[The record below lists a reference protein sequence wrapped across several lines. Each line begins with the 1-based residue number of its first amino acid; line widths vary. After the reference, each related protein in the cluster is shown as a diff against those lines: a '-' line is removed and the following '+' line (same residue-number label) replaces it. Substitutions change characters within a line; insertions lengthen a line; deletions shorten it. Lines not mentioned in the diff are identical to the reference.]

1 LPLKILAS
9 VFLAATLILSHR
21 NVRAE
26 EFAFRF
32 ESSPPSERLRPQ
44 GESATL
50 ALTVTALDGRPVAE
64 GWVAVRLDAPPP
76 NWLFSTDF
84 PVVEGS
90 RLLEMRLPLLNGKA
104 EWRQVFP
111 IRGEYRLA
119 AEFAGSAGAKT
130 DKVFSFHV
138 HEKDQ
143 KWLGLG
149 GFTLGLFITGVI
161 AGRIFSAPRDGAGMK
176 LGLWFYLILTWS
188 AAAGVSAWAQE
199 DHKRNYI
206 SKIDVAPATVGSPA
220 RIHWWLHP
228 AGVNGESSAK
238 LTVSITHLEKKK
250 LVFSLEKIPVAGE
263 FALDYHFT
271 DGTDHRVITVAETED
286 GATVRQEATVSVTAV
301 APSLRT
307 KLPPLFLFLAVIAV
321 GLLVGWWSQRA
332 GGSKLRSAED
342 RRSQA

>member
-1 LPLKILAS
+1 MPLKIIAS
-9 VFLAATLILSHR
+9 IVLVANLIFADQS
-21 NVRAE
+21 VRAE
-26 EFAFRF
+26 EFALRF
-32 ESSPPSERLRPQ
+32 EPPPPGEGLRPQ
-44 GESATL
+44 GEPATL
-50 ALTVTALDGRPVAE
+50 ALTVTALDGQPVVE

-84 PVVEGS
+84 PLVEGT
-90 RLLEMRLPLLNGKA
+90 RLLEMRLPLINGKA
-104 EWRQVFP
+104 EWRQFFP
-111 IRGEYRLA
+111 IRGDYRLA

-143 KWLGLG
+143 KWLVLG
-149 GFTLGLFITGVI
+149 GFALGLFIAGVV
-161 AGRIFSAPRDGAGMK
+161 AGRVFSAPRDGAGLK
-176 LGLWFYLILTWS
+176 LGLWLFFILAWS
-188 AAAGVSAWAQE
+188 AAAGENAWAQE
-199 DHKRNYI
+199 DHKRNYV
-206 SKIDVAPATVGSPA
+206 SKIAVAPATVGSPA

-238 LTVSITHLEKKK
+238 LTLSITQLEKNK

-263 FALDYHFT
+263 FAVDYHFT

-286 GATVRQEATVSVTAV
+286 GATVRQEETVSVTAV

-321 GLLVGWWSQRA
+321 GLLAGRWSRRA
-332 GGSKLRSAED
+332 GGPKLG
-342 RRSQA
+342 

>member
-1 LPLKILAS
+1 MPLKIIAS
-9 VFLAATLILSHR
+9 IVLVASLILADR
-21 NVRAE
+21 TVRAE
-26 EFAFRF
+26 EFALRF
-32 ESSPPSERLRPQ
+32 ESSPPGERLEPQ
-44 GESATL
+44 GEPATL
-50 ALTVTALDGRPVAE
+50 ALTVTALDGQPVAE
-64 GWVAVRLDAPPP
+64 GWVALRLDAPPP

-90 RLLEMRLPLLNGKA
+90 RLLDMRLPLINGKA

-111 IRGEYRLA
+111 IRGDYRLA

-138 HEKDQ
+138 HEKNQ
-143 KWLGLG
+143 KWLVLG
-149 GFTLGLFITGVI
+149 GFALGLFIAGVI
-161 AGRIFSAPRDGAGMK
+161 AGRVFSAPRDGAGTK
-176 LGLWFYLILTWS
+176 LGLWLFLILTWS
-188 AAAGVSAWAQE
+188 AAAGESAWAQE
-199 DHKRNYI
+199 DHKRSYI
-206 SKIDVAPATVGSPA
+206 SKIDVAPASVGSPA
-220 RIHWWLHP
+220 RIRWWLYP

-238 LTVSITHLEKKK
+238 LTFSIMHLEKNK

-271 DGTDHRVITVAETED
+271 DGTDHRVITVAETAD

-321 GLLVGWWSQRA
+321 GLLAGRWSRRT
-332 GGSKLRSAED
+332 GGSKLRPAEG
-342 RRSQA
+342 RRFHV

>member
-1 LPLKILAS
+1 MLADRS
-9 VFLAATLILSHR
+9 VC
-21 NVRAE
+21 AE
-26 EFAFRF
+26 KFALHF
-32 ESSPPSERLRPQ
+32 ESSPPGERLRPQ
-44 GESATL
+44 GEPATL
-50 ALTVTALDGRPVAE
+50 ALTVTALDGQPVAE
-64 GWVAVRLDAPPP
+64 GWVAVRLDAPPL

-90 RLLEMRLPLLNGKA
+90 RLLDMRLPLINGKA

-111 IRGEYRLA
+111 IRGDYRLA
-119 AEFAGSAGAKT
+119 AEFAGSAGAKI

-143 KWLGLG
+143 KWLVLG
-149 GFTLGLFITGVI
+149 GFALGLFIAGVI
-161 AGRIFSAPRDGAGMK
+161 AGRVFSAPRDGAATK
-176 LGLWFYLILTWS
+176 RGLWVFLILTWS
-188 AAAGVSAWAQE
+188 VAAGESAWAQE
-199 DHKRNYI
+199 DHKRHYI

-228 AGVNGESSAK
+228 AGANGESSAK
-238 LTVSITHLEKKK
+238 LTFSIRHLEKNK

-271 DGTDHRVITVAETED
+271 DGTDHRVITVAETAD
-286 GATVRQEATVSVTAV
+286 GATVRQEETVSVTAV

-321 GLLVGWWSQRA
+321 GLLAGRWSRRA
-332 GGSKLRSAED
+332 GALNFNRRRAAGFRAEEN
-342 RRSQA
+342 

>member
-9 VFLAATLILSHR
+9 IVLAANLILANRS
-21 NVRAE
+21 VCAE
-26 EFAFRF
+26 EFALRF

-44 GESATL
+44 GEPATL
-50 ALTVTALDGRPVAE
+50 ALTVTALDGQPVAE

-90 RLLEMRLPLLNGKA
+90 RLLEMRVPLINGKA

-111 IRGEYRLA
+111 IRGDYRLA
-119 AEFAGSAGAKT
+119 AEFAGTAGAKI

-138 HEKDQ
+138 YEKDP
-143 KWLGLG
+143 KWLVLG
-149 GFTLGLFITGVI
+149 GFALGLFITGVI
-161 AGRIFSAPRDGAGMK
+161 AGRVFSAPRDGAGRK
-176 LGLWFYLILTWS
+176 LGLWLFFILTWS
-188 AAAGVSAWAQE
+188 AAVGESAWAQE

-228 AGVNGESSAK
+228 AGVNGKSSAK
-238 LTVSITHLEKKK
+238 LTFSITHLEKNK

-271 DGTDHRVITVAETED
+271 DGTDHRVITVAVTED
-286 GATVRQEATVSVTAV
+286 GATVRQEETVSVTAV

-307 KLPPLFLFLAVIAV
+307 KLPPLFLFLTVIAV
-321 GLLVGWWSQRA
+321 GLFAGRWSRRA
-332 GGSKLRSAED
+332 AGSKLRSAEG

>member
-1 LPLKILAS
+1 MPLKIIAS
-9 VFLAATLILSHR
+9 IVLVANLILADRS
-21 NVRAE
+21 VRAE
-26 EFAFRF
+26 EFALRF

-44 GESATL
+44 GEPATL
-50 ALTVTALDGRPVAE
+50 ALTVTALDGQPVAE
-64 GWVAVRLDAPPP
+64 GWVALRLDAPPP

-90 RLLEMRLPLLNGKA
+90 RLLEMRLPLINGKA

-111 IRGEYRLA
+111 VRGDYRLA

-130 DKVFSFHV
+130 DKVFSFHI

-161 AGRIFSAPRDGAGMK
+161 AGRVFSAPRNGAGTK
-176 LGLWFYLILTWS
+176 LGLWFFLILTWS
-188 AAAGVSAWAQE
+188 AAAGESAWAQE

-206 SKIDVAPATVGSPA
+206 SKIVVAPATVGSPA

-228 AGVNGESSAK
+228 AGVNGEPSVK
-238 LTVSITHLEKKK
+238 LTLTIMHLEKNK
-250 LVFSLEKIPVAGE
+250 LVFSLERIPVAGE

-271 DGTDHRVITVAETED
+271 DGTDHRVIAVAEIED
-286 GATVRQEATVSVTAV
+286 GASLRQEETVSVTAV

-321 GLLVGWWSQRA
+321 GLLAGWWSRRA
-332 GGSKLRSAED
+332 GGSKLRSAER

>member
-1 LPLKILAS
+1 LPLKIIAS
-9 VFLAATLILSHR
+9 IVLVANLILADRS
-21 NVRAE
+21 VRAE
-26 EFAFRF
+26 EFALRF

-44 GESATL
+44 GEPATL
-50 ALTVTALDGRPVAE
+50 ALTVTALDGQPVAE
-64 GWVAVRLDAPPP
+64 GWVALRLDAPPP

-90 RLLEMRLPLLNGKA
+90 RLLEMRLPLINGKA

-111 IRGEYRLA
+111 IRGDYRLA
-119 AEFAGSAGAKT
+119 AEFAGSAGAKS
-130 DKVFSFHV
+130 DKVFSFHI

-161 AGRIFSAPRDGAGMK
+161 AGRVFSAPRNGAGTK
-176 LGLWFYLILTWS
+176 LGLWFFLILTWS
-188 AAAGVSAWAQE
+188 AAAGESAWAQK

-206 SKIDVAPATVGSPA
+206 SKIVVAPATVGSPA

-228 AGVNGESSAK
+228 AGVNGEPSVK
-238 LTVSITHLEKKK
+238 LTLTIMHLEKNK
-250 LVFSLEKIPVAGE
+250 LVFSLERIPVAGE

-271 DGTDHRVITVAETED
+271 DGTDHRVIAVAEIED
-286 GATVRQEATVSVTAV
+286 GASVRQEKTVSVTAV

-321 GLLVGWWSQRA
+321 GLLAGWWSRRA
-332 GGSKLRSAED
+332 GGSKLRSAER

>member
-1 LPLKILAS
+1 MPLKILAS
-9 VFLAATLILSHR
+9 IVLAANLILANRS
-21 NVRAE
+21 VCAE
-26 EFAFRF
+26 EFALRF

-44 GESATL
+44 GEPATL
-50 ALTVTALDGRPVAE
+50 ALTVTALDGQPVAE

-90 RLLEMRLPLLNGKA
+90 RLLEMRVPLINGKA

-111 IRGEYRLA
+111 IRGDYRLA
-119 AEFAGSAGAKT
+119 AEFAGTAGAKI

-138 HEKDQ
+138 YEKDP
-143 KWLGLG
+143 KWLVLG
-149 GFTLGLFITGVI
+149 GFALGLFITGVI
-161 AGRIFSAPRDGAGMK
+161 AGRVFSAPRDGAGRK
-176 LGLWFYLILTWS
+176 LGLWLFFILTWS
-188 AAAGVSAWAQE
+188 AAAAESAWAQA

-228 AGVNGESSAK
+228 AGVNGKSSAK
-238 LTVSITHLEKKK
+238 LTFSITHLEKNK

-263 FALDYHFT
+263 FALGYHFT
-271 DGTDHRVITVAETED
+271 DGTDHRVITVAVTED
-286 GATVRQEATVSVTAV
+286 GATVRQEETVSVTAV

-307 KLPPLFLFLAVIAV
+307 KLPPLFLFLTVIAV
-321 GLLVGWWSQRA
+321 GLFAGRWSRRA
-332 GGSKLRSAED
+332 AGSKLRSAEG